1 MFNSLRGLV
10 SHKGET
16 QLFLLCG
23 GIEWD
28 ISVSASTLS
37 SLPEVGKEGRV
48 FIFFHHKEDQ
58 MKLFGFASED
68 ERSLFLDLMKVDGIG
83 PRQAMKILSGIS
95 VESFISTLDSEDVDA
110 LTRIPGLGKKTAQK
124 IILALRGKLTIAGND
139 TEPTEHNELLDG
151 LVDMGFDK
159 KKALKALE
167 DAEKEIEGSASSM
180 PRDEREKEL
189 FKRAIVR
196 LSS

>member
-10 SHKGET
+10 SHKGEN

-139 TEPTEHNELLDG
+139 AEPTEHNELLDG

-167 DAEKEIEGSASSM
+167 DAEKEIEGSASSL